1 MVARYHVTDVIGSNV
16 AGEIVP
22 ALDEL
27 AREGARQMLEKAL
40 KDEVAEHLGRDPW
53 ERSDDFRGHRNGYG
67 RKRTVA
73 IGTWAVPVRQPRVS
87 DEPEGTPKFK
97 SKVLPPRTRMSM
109 ETQRLFARLYLEGLS
124 TGDFEP
130 VFRQLLG
137 ETAPL
142 SPNTIVRLKEEWED
156 EYRAWKARS
165 LKDEFF
171 VYVWMDGIYIAA
183 GIEDEKSCLLTLVG
197 ARSDGTKELI
207 AMELGYRESE
217 ASWGEVFR
225 GLRERGLRCPVLFI
239 GDGNLG
245 AWKGLGEIYP
255 EARRQRCLNHRA
267 TRVLDKLPTRM
278 EADTSTR
285 LSELYSAP
293 TKAAA
298 ERIRDDLV
306 GWLRIERQVPAADTV
321 FRDWD
326 DFVTFYDFPADH
338 WIHLRTTNPIESV
351 FAGVRIRTDAAK
363 RMRQRENALYLVY
376 KIVRRLSFSW
386 RALNGGPNLM
396 AMVVAGQ
403 VFRDGELQGS
413 ASEVEVMTA

>member
-1 MVARYHVTDVIGSNV
+1 VVARYHVTDVIGSNV
-16 AGEIVP
+16 AGEIVQ

-87 DEPEGTPKFK
+87 DEPEGTLKFK
-97 SKVLPPRTRMSM
+97 SNVLPPRTRMSM

-142 SPNTIVRLKEEWED
+142 SPNTIIRLKEEWQD
-156 EYRAWKARS
+156 EYKAWKARS

-171 VYVWMDGIYIAA
+171 VYVWMDGIYIGA
-183 GIEDEKSCLLTLVG
+183 GLEDEKSCLLTLVG

-225 GLRERGLRCPVLFI
+225 SLRDRGMRSPVLFI

-245 AWKGLGEIYP
+245 AWKGLGEVFP
-255 EARRQRCLNHRA
+255 TARQQRCLNHRA
-267 TRVLDKLPTRM
+267 TNVQDKLPKRM
-278 EADTSTR
+278 QGEAGKK
-285 LSELYSAP
+285 LSELYAAP
-293 TKAAA
+293 TKSEA
-298 ERIRDDLV
+298 ERVRDELV
-306 GWLRIERQVPAADTV
+306 EWLRRERQVPAADTV
-321 FRDWD
+321 LRDWEH
-326 DFVTFYDFPADH
+326 FVTFYDFPADH
-338 WIHLRTTNPIESV
+338 WIHLKTTNPIESV

-363 RMRQRENALYLVY
+363 RMRQRDNALYLVY

-396 AMVVAGQ
+396 AMVVAGE
-403 VFRDGELQGS
+403 VFKDGVLQ
-413 ASEVEVMTA
+413 ASESDVEVMTA

>member
-16 AGEIVP
+16 AGEIVD
-22 ALDEL
+22 ALDAL

-40 KDEVAEHLGRDPW
+40 LKEVAEHLGRDPW
-53 ERSDDFRGHRNGYG
+53 ERSDDFRGNRNGRA

-73 IGTWAVPVRQPRVS
+73 IGTWAVPVQPPRVA
-87 DEPEGTPKFK
+87 DVPEGMPKFR

-142 SPNTIVRLKEEWED
+142 SPNTIVRLKGEWED
-156 EYRAWKARS
+156 EYKAWRARP
-165 LKDEFF
+165 LKDDYF
-171 VYVWMDGIYIAA
+171 VYVWMDGIYIGA
-183 GIEDEKSCLLTLVG
+183 GIEKEKSCLLTLVG

-217 ASWGEVFR
+217 ASWSDVFR
-225 GLRERGLRCPVLFI
+225 SLRDRGMRCPVLFI

-245 AWKGLGEIYP
+245 AWKALGDIYP
-255 EARRQRCLNHRA
+255 DAGRQRCLNHRA
-267 TRVLDKLPTRM
+267 TNILDKLPKRM
-278 EADTSTR
+278 EVETQGK
-285 LSELYSAP
+285 LSELYNAP
-293 TKAAA
+293 TRAEA
-298 ERIRDDLV
+298 ERVRDELV
-306 GWLRIERQVPAADTV
+306 DWLRQERQTPASDTV
-321 FRDWD
+321 LRDWD
-326 DFVTFYDFPADH
+326 DFVTFYDFPSDH
-338 WIHLRTTNPIESV
+338 WIHLKTTNPIESV
-351 FAGVRIRTDAAK
+351 FAGVRLRTDAAK
-363 RMRQRENALYLVY
+363 RMRQRENALFLVY

-396 AMVVAGQ
+396 AMVVAGE
-403 VFRDGELQGS
+403 VFKDGVMQGS
-413 ASEVEVMTA
+413 ESETEVMTA

>member
-16 AGEIVP
+16 VGEITD
-22 ALDEL
+22 ALDSL
-27 AREGARQMLEKAL
+27 AREGARRMLEKAL
-40 KDEVAEHLGRDPW
+40 HTEVAEYLGRQAW
-53 ERSDDFRGHRNGYG
+53 ERSDEFRGHRNGRG

-73 IGTWAVPVRQPRVS
+73 IGTWAVPVQAPRVS
-87 DEPEGTPKFK
+87 DVPQGMPKFK

-142 SPNTIVRLKEEWED
+142 SPNTIVRLKGEWEQ
-156 EYRAWKARS
+156 EYQAWKARS
-165 LKDEFF
+165 LKDERFI
-171 VYVWMDGIYIAA
+171 YVWMDGIYIGA
-183 GIEDEKSCLLTLVG
+183 GLEAEKSCLLTLVG
-197 ARSDGTKELI
+197 ARSDGSKELI

-225 GLRERGLRCPVLFI
+225 SLRERGMGCPVLFI

-245 AWKGLGEIYP
+245 AWKALGEVYP
-255 EARRQRCLNHRA
+255 TARRQRCLNHRA
-267 TRVLDKLPTRM
+267 MRVLDKLPTRM
-278 EADTSTR
+278 EAETSAK
-285 LSELYSAP
+285 LSGLYNAP
-293 TKAAA
+293 TKGAA
-298 ERIRDDLV
+298 ERIRDELV
-306 GWLRIERQVPAADTV
+306 DWLRGERQVPAADTV
-321 FRDWD
+321 LRDWD

-338 WIHLRTTNPIESV
+338 WIHLKTTNPIESV
-351 FAGVRIRTDAAK
+351 FAGVRIRMDAAK

-396 AMVVAGQ
+396 AMVAGAE
-403 VFRDGELQGS
+403 VFTDGVMQS
-413 ASEVEVMTA
+413 SDSETEVMTA

>member
-1 MVARYHVTDVIGSNV
+1 MISTAWC
-16 AGEIVP
+16 
-22 ALDEL
+22 
-27 AREGARQMLEKAL
+27 L
-40 KDEVAEHLGRDPW
+40 KGVDRFRLGRDPW